1 MPEKA
6 GKSSSFIEL
15 NPSGRAEFKKGKWLV
30 CKWFLLHIKIHLTS
44 PKAQKVS
51 SLNTFAGSGPMEDET
66 WKEAVD
72 KRTCWNCCDIT
83 TVWNFLVYPEGK
95 VSFVL
100 VFFSSQCHL

>member
-15 NPSGRAEFKKGKWLV
+15 NPSGRAEFQKGKWLV
-30 CKWFLLHIKIHLTS
+30 CKLFLLHIKIHLTS

-66 WKEAVD
+66 
-72 KRTCWNCCDIT
+72 
-83 TVWNFLVYPEGK
+83 
-95 VSFVL
+95 
-100 VFFSSQCHL
+100 